1 VGTAGFWFA
10 ASPGRRTQPKPAAGM
25 RPTILKNQPGGDCC
39 WPMAAPTNPIK
50 GGETM
55 DQKQI
60 LKQMIDFNKATFDNT
75 FNAMV
80 MLQEQ
85 AERAANTLLEQAN
98 WLPEDGNKAINEWV
112 KAYKKG
118 REDFK
123 KVVDENFQK
132 VESFFSGTK

>member
-1 VGTAGFWFA
+1 
-10 ASPGRRTQPKPAAGM
+10 
-25 RPTILKNQPGGDCC
+25 
-39 WPMAAPTNPIK
+39 
-50 GGETM
+50 M

-85 AERAANTLLEQAN
+85 AERAANTLMEQAN
-98 WLPEDGNKAINEWV
+98 WLPEDGKKAINEWV

-123 KVVDENFQK
+123 KVGQ
-132 VESFFSGTK
+132 